1 MYMMKSNLL
10 VRPNLKMFLVAALLI
25 AVLQD
30 LISNGQSDTSI
41 LTAWA
46 APRTVDSEKELQ
58 QLLAKAE
65 KEPSAEVYGRLS
77 DCFERRGDFKNARL
91 YLRRAEAMSQLDE

>member
-1 MYMMKSNLL
+1 MKNKVL
-10 VRPNLKMFLVAALLI
+10 VRPNLKMFLLAALSI

-30 LISNGQSDTSI
+30 LISNGHSDTSI

-46 APRTVDSEKELQ
+46 RSKTLDSEKELQ

-65 KEPSAEVYGRLS
+65 NEPSAQTYVRLS
-77 DCFERRGDFKNARL
+77 NYFERHGDFKNARM
-91 YLRRAEAMSQLDE
+91 YIRRAEAISEIEE

>member
-1 MYMMKSNLL
+1 MKSNLL

-30 LISNGQSDTSI
+30 LISNGQSNTSI
-41 LTAWA
+41 LTAWT
-46 APRTVDSEKELQ
+46 APNVDSEKELE

-65 KEPSAEVYGRLS
+65 KEPSAEVYVRLS
-77 DCFERRGDFKNARL
+77 DCFERRADLKNARL
-91 YLRRAEAMSQLDE
+91 YLRRAEAMSEIEE

>member
-1 MYMMKSNLL
+1 MKSKLF
-10 VRPNLKMFLVAALLI
+10 VRPNLKMFLMGALLI

-30 LISNGQSDTSI
+30 LISNGQSDTSV

-46 APRTVDSEKELQ
+46 APKNLDSEKELQ

-65 KEPSAEVYGRLS
+65 KEPTPEIYLRLS
-77 DCFERRGDFKNARL
+77 NCFERRGDYKNARL
-91 YLRRAEAMSQLDE
+91 YIRKADGLSQLDE

>member
-1 MYMMKSNLL
+1 
-10 VRPNLKMFLVAALLI
+10 MFLIGALAI

-46 APRTVDSEKELQ
+46 SPKTMDSEKELQ
-58 QLLAKAE
+58 QLLAKADND
-65 KEPSAEVYGRLS
+65 PSSEIFVRLS

-91 YLRRAEAMSQLDE
+91 YLRRAEAMSQIEE

>member
-1 MYMMKSNLL
+1 MMKSNLL

-30 LISNGQSDTSI
+30 LISNGHSDTSI

-46 APRTVDSEKELQ
+46 SPKTLDSEKELQ

-65 KEPSAEVYGRLS
+65 KEPTAEAYIRLS
-77 DCFERRGDFKNARL
+77 NHFERRGDFKNARL
-91 YLRRAEAMSQLDE
+91 YIRKAEAMSDIEE